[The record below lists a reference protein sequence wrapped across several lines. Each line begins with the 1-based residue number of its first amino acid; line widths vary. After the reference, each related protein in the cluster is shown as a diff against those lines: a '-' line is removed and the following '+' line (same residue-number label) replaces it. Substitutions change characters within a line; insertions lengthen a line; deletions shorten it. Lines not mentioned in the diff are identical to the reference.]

1 MYNCFCLFL
10 IDLSFE
16 KMPRKLFVELQ
27 KKMLHIY
34 KWLVCFGLCCKVRM
48 RTFPFSILFDWKKKR
63 LFQKYKAMDIFLYYK
78 NALKKL
84 KKETEKTMIQG
95 WAFVIGRGQ
104 KEKKILSNWGIFFL
118 LFLLHTYTVITV

>member
-1 MYNCFCLFL
+1 
-10 IDLSFE
+10 
-16 KMPRKLFVELQ
+16 
-27 KKMLHIY
+27 
-34 KWLVCFGLCCKVRM
+34 
-48 RTFPFSILFDWKKKR
+48 
-63 LFQKYKAMDIFLYYK
+63 MDIFLYYK

-104 KEKKILSNWGIFFL
+104 KEKKILSNWGIFLL